1 MRGRLIFSKSG
12 AMIRAKDKMGEPAAF
27 EAGQGLWQ
35 RCRASEV
42 PESDTERFLDLAAM
56 ADGTLD
62 EEEHE
67 RVAERLARDP
77 IARADV
83 AAARALCVGGIAM
96 PGGIEAIIERAIAIV
111 EDARAPD
118 PIVRTAASSGGR
130 ALLQTV
136 AQWGSLAAAI
146 AFASW
151 LGFSMGTGVSLTMTQ
166 PGSVSQ
172 ISDENSLPELLD
184 PSTGFLRDLGMGQQ
198 T

>member
-1 MRGRLIFSKSG
+1 MRGRLTFSKSG
-12 AMIRAKDKMGEPAAF
+12 AMTRAKDTMERPAAF
-27 EAGQGLWQ
+27 EAGRSLWQ
-35 RCRASEV
+35 RCRVSEV
-42 PESDTERFLDLAAM
+42 SESDTERFLDLAAM

-67 RVAERLARDP
+67 RVAEQLARDP

-83 AAARALCVGGIAM
+83 AAARALSVGGIAM
-96 PGGIEAIIERAIAIV
+96 PGGIEGVIERAIAILD
-111 EDARAPD
+111 DAPAPD
-118 PIVRTAASSGGR
+118 PIVTGAASLGGR
-130 ALLQTV
+130 AVLQV

-151 LGFSMGTGVSLTMTQ
+151 LGFSMGTGVSMTMIQ
-166 PGSVSQ
+166 PASVNQS
-172 ISDENSLPELLD
+172 SDDNSLPELLD

>member
-1 MRGRLIFSKSG
+1 MRGRLTFSKSG
-12 AMIRAKDKMGEPAAF
+12 AMTRAKDKMEETAAF
-27 EAGQGLWQ
+27 EAGRGLWQ
-35 RCRASEV
+35 RCRVSEV
-42 PESDTERFLDLAAM
+42 PDSDTERFLDLAAM

-96 PGGIEAIIERAIAIV
+96 PGGIEAIIGRAGAIL
-111 EDARAPD
+111 DAAAPD
-118 PIVRTAASSGGR
+118 PIVTAAALPGGR
-130 ALLQTV
+130 AMLQAV

-151 LGFSMGTGVSLTMTQ
+151 LGFAMGTGVSETLTQ

-172 ISDENSLPELLD
+172 ISDDNSLPELLD